1 MPSTRRAIRLS
12 GDGRELL
19 ALAVPALGALIA
31 EPLYVLADTAVVGR
45 LGTAPLAGL
54 GVASGALLFGY
65 GLCVFLAYGTTAAV
79 ARLTG
84 AGESRRAADQAI
96 QGLWLALILG
106 VLLTVV
112 GTLSADA
119 IVSGLGASGDVAEQA
134 AIYLRVSLLGAPAM
148 LLMLAGV
155 GYLRGLKDT
164 VRPLQVAVG
173 TAVLNLVVELVLI
186 FGMDQGIGASAA
198 ATVVAQWVGAAC
210 YLIWIGRDVRRR
222 HASLAPRVGSIG
234 RLLTVS
240 AQLLVRNLSL
250 TGTFLIGT
258 SVATRIGRVD
268 VAAHQVAFQV
278 WMVTA
283 LTMDAVAIA
292 AQAMVGER
300 LGAGDVARAVSIG
313 RRVIAW
319 SVAMGA
325 ALCVV
330 LLAVRT
336 PVAGIFS
343 EDPAVVAL
351 AGFLLV
357 HVAFMAPLGGVAFA
371 LDGVLIGA
379 GDQRFMA
386 RAMAGSAVVAA
397 TAMVIGRQ
405 ADLGI
410 GWLWGAIWLFMGA
423 RSALLG
429 LRFVGDRWQVTGAE
443 RQ

>member
-1 MPSTRRAIRLS
+1 MPSSHLS
-12 GDGRELL
+12 SDGRELL
-19 ALAVPALGALIA
+19 GLAVPALGALIA

-65 GLCVFLAYGTTAAV
+65 GLCIFLAYGTTAAV

-96 QGLWLALILG
+96 QGLWLALALG
-106 VLLTVV
+106 VFLAVV
-112 GTLSADA
+112 GTVASDD
-119 IVSGLGASGDVAEQA
+119 IVSGLGATGDVADQA

-148 LLMLAGV
+148 LLMMAGV

-173 TAVLNLVVELVLI
+173 TAVLNLVLELALI
-186 FGMDQGIGASAA
+186 VGLDFGIGASAA

-210 YLIWIGRDVRRR
+210 YLTWIGRDVRRR

-319 SVAMGA
+319 SVGMGV
-325 ALCVV
+325 ALGVV
-330 LLAVRT
+330 LLTIRT

-357 HVAFMAPLGGVAFA
+357 HVACMAPLGGVAFA

-386 RAMAGSAVVAA
+386 RAMAGAAVMAA
-397 TAMVIGRQ
+397 AAMVAGRL
-405 ADLGI
+405 AGLGI
-410 GWLWGAIWLFMGA
+410 GWLWAAIWLFMAGRSLLLGA
-423 RSALLG
+423 RFLSHH
-429 LRFVGDRWQVTGAE
+429 WQVVGAE
-443 RQ
+443 R

>member
-1 MPSTRRAIRLS
+1 MPSPPVRSRLS
-12 GDGRELL
+12 ADGRELL
-19 ALAVPALGALIA
+19 TLAVPALGALIA

-319 SVAMGA
+319 SVAMGV

-336 PVAGIFS
+336 PVAGVFS

-386 RAMAGSAVVAA
+386 RAMVGSAVVAA
-397 TAMVIGRQ
+397 AAMVIGRQ

>member
-1 MPSTRRAIRLS
+1 MVQSRLS
-12 GDGRELL
+12 HDGRELL
-19 ALAVPALGALIA
+19 VLAVPALGALLA

-45 LGTAPLAGL
+45 LGTDPLAGL

-84 AGESRRAADQAI
+84 AGEDRRATDQAI
-96 QGLWLALILG
+96 QGLWLAAVLG
-106 VLLTVV
+106 MALAVV
-112 GTLSADA
+112 GTVTADA
-119 IVSGLGASGDVAEQA
+119 VVSGLGATGTVADQA
-134 AIYLRVSLLGAPAM
+134 AIYLRISLLGAPAM

-155 GYLRGLKDT
+155 GYLRGRKDT

-173 TAVLNLVVELVLI
+173 TAVLNLGLELVLI
-186 FGMDQGIGASAA
+186 LGMDRGIGASAA
-198 ATVVAQWVGAAC
+198 ATVVAQWTGAAC
-210 YLIWIGRDVRRR
+210 YLGWIGRDVVRRR
-222 HASLAPRVGSIG
+222 ASLAPRLGSIG
-234 RLLTVS
+234 RMLAVS

-250 TGTFLIGT
+250 TGTFLVGT

-278 WMVTA
+278 WMATA

-300 LGAGDVARAVSIG
+300 LGAGDAAGAVSIG
-313 RRVIAW
+313 KRVIAW
-319 SVAMGA
+319 SVGMGL
-325 ALCVV
+325 ALAVV
-330 LLAVRT
+330 LVAARE
-336 PVAGIFS
+336 PVAAIFS
-343 EDPAVVAL
+343 DDPAVVTL

-357 HVAFMAPLGGVAFA
+357 HVALMAPLGGVAFA

-386 RAMAGSAVVAA
+386 RAMAGAAMVSVAA
-397 TAMVIGRQ
+397 MVAGRLAGQ
-405 ADLGI
+405 GI

-423 RSALLG
+423 RSILLG
-429 LRFVGDRWQVTGAE
+429 LRFAGDRWQVVGAE
-443 RQ
+443 R

>member
-1 MPSTRRAIRLS
+1 VRSRLS
-12 GDGRELL
+12 QDGRELL
-19 ALAVPALGALIA
+19 ALAVPALGALLA

-45 LGTAPLAGL
+45 LGTDPLAGL

-84 AGESRRAADQAI
+84 AGEVRRATDQAI
-96 QGLWLALILG
+96 QGLWLAAVLG
-106 VLLTVV
+106 VALAVV
-112 GTLSADA
+112 GTVTADA
-119 IVSGLGASGDVAEQA
+119 IVSGLGATGAVADQA
-134 AIYLRVSLLGAPAM
+134 AIYLRISLLGAPAM

-155 GYLRGLKDT
+155 GYLRGRKDT

-173 TAVLNLVVELVLI
+173 TAVLNLGLELVLI
-186 FGMDQGIGASAA
+186 LGMDRGIGASAA
-198 ATVVAQWVGAAC
+198 ATVVAQWTGAAC
-210 YLIWIGRDVRRR
+210 YLGWIGRDVVRQR
-222 HASLAPRVGSIG
+222 ASLAPNLGSIG
-234 RLLTVS
+234 RMLAVS

-250 TGTFLIGT
+250 TGTFLVGT

-278 WMVTA
+278 WMATA

-300 LGAGDVARAVSIG
+300 LGAGNTVGAVSIG

-319 SVAMGA
+319 SVGMGL
-325 ALCVV
+325 ALAVV
-330 LLAVRT
+330 LVAVREA
-336 PVAGIFS
+336 VAIVFS
-343 EDPAVVAL
+343 DDPAVVAL

-357 HVAFMAPLGGVAFA
+357 HVALMAPLGGVAFA

-386 RAMAGSAVVAA
+386 RAMAGAAVISVAA
-397 TAMVIGRQ
+397 MVAGRL

-410 GWLWGAIWLFMGA
+410 GWLWAAIWLFMGF
-423 RSALLG
+423 RSILLG
-429 LRFVGDRWQVTGAE
+429 LRFASDRWQVVGAE
-443 RQ
+443 R

>member
-222 HASLAPRVGSIG
+222 HASLAPRLGSIG

-268 VAAHQVAFQV
+268 VAAHQVAFQM

>member
-268 VAAHQVAFQV
+268 VAAHQVAFQM

-423 RSALLG
+423 RSILLG
-429 LRFVGDRWQVTGAE
+429 LRFLGDRWQVTGAE

>member
-1 MPSTRRAIRLS
+1 MPSTRLS
-12 GDGRELL
+12 ADGRELL
-19 ALAVPALGALIA
+19 TLAVPALGALIA

-96 QGLWLALILG
+96 QGLWLALALG
-106 VLLTVV
+106 VLLAVV
-112 GTLSADA
+112 GTLSTDA
-119 IVSGLGASGDVAEQA
+119 IVAGLGASGDVAEQA
-134 AIYLRVSLLGAPAM
+134 SIYLRISLLGAPAM
-148 LLMLAGV
+148 LLMMAGV

-173 TAVLNLVVELVLI
+173 TALLNLVLELVLI
-186 FGMDQGIGASAA
+186 LGLDRGIGASAA

-210 YLIWIGRDVRRR
+210 YLTWIGRDVRRR
-222 HASLAPRVGSIG
+222 HASLAPRLGSIG

-240 AQLLVRNLSL
+240 AQLLMRNLSL

-258 SVATRIGRVD
+258 SVATRIGQVD

-300 LGAGDVARAVSIG
+300 LGAGDVARAISIG

-319 SVAMGA
+319 SVGMGM
-325 ALCVV
+325 ALGVV

-351 AGFLLV
+351 AGFLLA
-357 HVAFMAPLGGVAFA
+357 HVALMAPLGGVAFA

-397 TAMVIGRQ
+397 AVMVLGRQ

-410 GWLWGAIWLFMGA
+410 GWLWGAIWLFMAA
-423 RSALLG
+423 RSILLG
-429 LRFVGDRWQVTGAE
+429 LRFVGDRWQVVGAE
-443 RQ
+443 R

>member
-1 MPSTRRAIRLS
+1 MPSPPVRSRLS
-12 GDGRELL
+12 ADGRELL
-19 ALAVPALGALIA
+19 TLAVPALGALIA

-222 HASLAPRVGSIG
+222 HASLAPRLGSIG

-319 SVAMGA
+319 SVAMGV

-336 PVAGIFS
+336 PVAGVFS

-386 RAMAGSAVVAA
+386 RAMVGSAVVAA
-397 TAMVIGRQ
+397 AAMVIGRQ

>member
-336 PVAGIFS
+336 PVAGVFS

-386 RAMAGSAVVAA
+386 RAMVGSAVVAA
-397 TAMVIGRQ
+397 AAMVIGRQ

>member
-1 MPSTRRAIRLS
+1 MRSRLS
-12 GDGRELL
+12 QDGRELL
-19 ALAVPALGALIA
+19 ALAVPALGALLA

-45 LGTAPLAGL
+45 LGTDPLAGL

-84 AGESRRAADQAI
+84 AGEVRRATDQAI
-96 QGLWLALILG
+96 QGLWLAAVLG
-106 VLLTVV
+106 VALAVV
-112 GTLSADA
+112 GTVTADA
-119 IVSGLGASGDVAEQA
+119 IVSGLGATGAVADQA
-134 AIYLRVSLLGAPAM
+134 AIYLRISLLGAPAM

-155 GYLRGLKDT
+155 GYLRGRKDT

-173 TAVLNLVVELVLI
+173 TAVLNLGLELVLI
-186 FGMDQGIGASAA
+186 LGMDRGIGASAA
-198 ATVVAQWVGAAC
+198 ATVVAQWTGAAC
-210 YLIWIGRDVRRR
+210 YLGWIGRDVVRQR
-222 HASLAPRVGSIG
+222 ASLAPNLGSIG
-234 RLLTVS
+234 RMLAVS

-250 TGTFLIGT
+250 TGTFLVGT

-278 WMVTA
+278 WMATA

-300 LGAGDVARAVSIG
+300 LGAGNTVGAVSIG

-319 SVAMGA
+319 SVGMGL
-325 ALCVV
+325 ALAVV
-330 LLAVRT
+330 LVAVREA
-336 PVAGIFS
+336 VAIVFS
-343 EDPAVVAL
+343 DDPAVVAL

-357 HVAFMAPLGGVAFA
+357 HVALMAPLGGVAFA

-386 RAMAGSAVVAA
+386 RAMAGAAVISVAA
-397 TAMVIGRQ
+397 MVAGRL

-410 GWLWGAIWLFMGA
+410 GWLWAAIWLFMGF
-423 RSALLG
+423 RSILLG
-429 LRFVGDRWQVTGAE
+429 LRFASDRWQVVGAE
-443 RQ
+443 R

>member
-1 MPSTRRAIRLS
+1 MPSPRLS
-12 GDGRELL
+12 DDGRELL
-19 ALAVPALGALIA
+19 ALAVPALGALVA

-96 QGLWLALILG
+96 QGLWLALALG
-106 VLLTVV
+106 VLLAVV

-148 LLMLAGV
+148 LLMMAGV

-173 TAVLNLVVELVLI
+173 TALLNLVLELVLI
-186 FGMDQGIGASAA
+186 LGLDRGIGASAA
-198 ATVVAQWVGAAC
+198 ATVVAQWVGATC
-210 YLIWIGRDVRRR
+210 YLTWIGRDVRRR
-222 HASLAPRVGSIG
+222 HASLVPRVGSIG

-250 TGTFLIGT
+250 TGTVLIGT

-300 LGAGDVARAVSIG
+300 LGAGDVARAISIG

-319 SVAMGA
+319 SVGMGM
-325 ALCVV
+325 ALGVV
-330 LLAVRT
+330 LLIVRT

-351 AGFLLV
+351 TGFLLA

-397 TAMVIGRQ
+397 AVMVLGRQ

-410 GWLWGAIWLFMGA
+410 GWLWGAIWLFMA
-423 RSALLG
+423 SRSILLG
-429 LRFVGDRWQVTGAE
+429 LRFVGDRWQVVGAE
-443 RQ
+443 R